1 MVANIFAI
9 ALAASQAAPALADI
23 GGEPAMEQFIAL
35 VEPALLSKV
44 PRAKEVTFKWPYRL
58 VAGPA
63 GYYTCG
69 MVATHDGNV
78 PRKEIWVSAVVA
90 NGKVVNSQW
99 STSNG
104 MLAWDCKR
112 NVKSGKLPVR

>member
-1 MVANIFAI
+1 MIANIFAI
-9 ALAASQAAPALADI
+9 VLAASQPAPVLSDI
-23 GGEPAMEQFIAL
+23 GLEPTMGEFIAL
-35 VEPALLSKV
+35 VEPALISEA
-44 PRAKEVTFKWPYRL
+44 PHTKELTFEWPFRL

-69 MVATHDGNV
+69 KVATHRGKV
-78 PRKEIWVSAVVA
+78 PREEIWVSAAVA
-90 NGKVVNSQW
+90 NGKVTNTQW

-112 NVKSGKLPVR
+112 NVKSGKFTVR